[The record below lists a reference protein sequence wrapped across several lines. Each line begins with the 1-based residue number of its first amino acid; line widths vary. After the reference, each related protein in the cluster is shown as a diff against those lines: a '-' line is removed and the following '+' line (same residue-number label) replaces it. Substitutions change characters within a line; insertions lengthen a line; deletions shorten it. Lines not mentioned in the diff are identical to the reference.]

1 MADSDTPLFRDRPD
15 WNSPAEEPLGLK
27 NPLLPA
33 RSLGLNQRFL
43 VPLGAQSLSVLDASI
58 FQSDGIQRDF
68 LDNPFHDSP
77 FFSDVDSTSISVDA
91 VSVDAVSVDGLSSQ
105 GKKAQ
110 DAIQLQQSPAAT
122 LGSTSPE
129 PQVLRNE
136 VPQSEEMQ
144 GQRSQLPAE
153 PQQSTSE
160 PDIQRSPDKA
170 FAPSS
175 KNISESPDQPQQ
187 LTSQSNN
194 PALNVE
200 ATQQTSSGK
209 KEQPSFS
216 ETSQIK
222 ETQPSSQPLQAEAE
236 IQLSQDKISSLSSE
250 KVSAALVQPQKSIN
264 QSSEPELDSKPE
276 YRSTPSENI
285 QLFASSE
292 NKIQIPQTLQS
303 SDQETQLLQEISSK
317 QSSDASIQPQQLSS
331 QVSSLELNNIEP
343 NSLKI
348 DGRSIQ
354 QINTQKTDVSENS
367 QSHFADEINLES
379 PQSLIQ
385 PSRSPTHSTS
395 ESTFGQS
402 NSSLELSASLETS
415 LLDLNQTS
423 QSLET
428 TQSNADIQATAIIQP
443 SQDNLLRSPIEPTA
457 TEPLSIEPLVT
468 DFIAETQPQPIQ
480 AKFETDELLLQQDL
494 QTTQID
500 NSNTLLIPNNDVSDV
515 SSENIQRFASEAIAP
530 QQTDDVKTSEAT
542 LALSSISAE
551 PARSS
556 EFVIQPSRSPSSSE
570 SSPLDST
577 QPVHNLDIA
586 AQPNSELP
594 TFNLEQVVP
603 SNHVSPI
610 QKTSEHDEIALT
622 TSAERS
628 ANPLLQTANEIIQPK
643 IIVSN
648 NSANDEISTNIDN
661 TVQQSASN
669 AIASSL
675 PVDSISTTPSKSQ
688 LENNELILQ
697 QPPIAVQAQIVETT
711 EIESKLTDAIQKKEL
726 GKTESSLGKTLESV
740 TTPVVE
746 QLAISNEAPTVQ
758 AAEEPA
764 IHETLAQLSTGL
776 PTRIAPNLDLQSIKN
791 TEVTKSSLESIST
804 ENLNSSASAQTHSN
818 DLSNSSNPLSRVLT
832 SDPTESNQSSE
843 LALSNFQ
850 QAENAPMIQPQLAE
864 NDAKEITQLATTPS
878 PSSEELEVSAPSTRS
893 LQPTLEATREPV
905 LQQQPESITDTAD
918 NELSLLQRSPIA
930 EQSSSEEMLVAS
942 EAMTEPSA
950 TKIEPLISEVS
961 PVVSRAVDLSF
972 ETANSNGV
980 EIEPIS
986 LEAPLESQAESLQLK
1001 ALTESADSLD
1011 TNAQVSNSPQALNE
1025 SSDTGSNP
1033 QAQENVSNQ
1042 ISVDA
1047 VQQLSRSVDDVSEQK
1062 TGRSQ
1067 NRLEQTQAL
1076 PKNESVI
1083 SENLITSLAPIAQ
1096 ELQLDSNES
1105 IQRTSEITSASSSVA
1120 PIETTEMGDRA
1131 ANQNFP
1137 EIITEQSSPVDL
1149 NTSEIVD
1156 SVASKDSLQATVSI
1170 HEPSMVDVSKSVLS
1184 FGNAFT
1190 QATIEQ
1196 SRISE
1201 PQVAQPIQRSPQSF
1215 LNQADS
1221 ITADSVVNLATTS
1234 ADEVL
1239 SQLTQDDTFQSSNIV
1254 NQTNIP
1260 SEIGSTSEEAI
1271 QRTIQQSEIGSA
1283 NIEENTQQE
1292 IQKSQPQVDS
1302 EQIKLEPFIQRS
1314 PTLENTAIASP
1325 TQPQIIQVRTSELP
1339 TLQSDFTSAENS
1351 NSPFI
1356 NQAANPQITSE
1367 PSVNQM
1373 IDLRSDRAVQ
1383 ADVANLMQPNTSVE
1397 QPTTII
1403 QAKPDIQPNQAIDDR
1418 APSAIDIQS
1427 LVQKATTEPA
1437 AIQLQQT
1444 TDNRMSSAIDVT
1456 PTSTPSIHPSAPL
1469 FDSPSSIPETAIQ
1482 RSLESLDTK
1491 PNSPAIQTNQPDSIP
1506 ELPQVLQ
1513 NLTVLRSLT
1522 QPQALGGSDATV
1534 QAKSLQSQSL
1544 QATPRQAIST
1554 INLPLVSAIPT
1565 ANVPAASSI
1574 EQSVLNRKPEPV
1586 KVAATSSDRLSRQWS
1601 TLNELVQGQTVPSRR
1616 TSVAKPAPSQKPSSA
1631 KVTNPTIQAKLSESS
1646 TPVRVTRQSSPTIR
1660 REGNE
1665 FQDEDFDDIDYLEAL
1680 AQAIY
1685 DRLRQRMRIEQERHG
1700 RDYSGRL
1707 PW

>member
-1 MADSDTPLFRDRPD
+1 MSDSDTPLFRDRPELD
-15 WNSPAEEPLGLK
+15 ASAEEPLGLK

-153 PQQSTSE
+153 PQQSASK

-175 KNISESPDQPQQ
+175 ENISESPDQPQQ

-331 QVSSLELNNIEP
+331 QFGSLELNNLEP
-343 NSLKI
+343 NSLEV

-385 PSRSPTHSTS
+385 PSRSH
-395 ESTFGQS
+395 
-402 NSSLELSASLETS
+402 L
-415 LLDLNQTS
+415 
-423 QSLET
+423 
-428 TQSNADIQATAIIQP
+428 
-443 SQDNLLRSPIEPTA
+443 
-457 TEPLSIEPLVT
+457 
-468 DFIAETQPQPIQ
+468 
-480 AKFETDELLLQQDL
+480 
-494 QTTQID
+494 
-500 NSNTLLIPNNDVSDV
+500 
-515 SSENIQRFASEAIAP
+515 SSE
-530 QQTDDVKTSEAT
+530 
-542 LALSSISAE
+542 
-551 PARSS
+551 RSS
-556 EFVIQPSRSPSSSE
+556 
-570 SSPLDST
+570 LDST

-610 QKTSEHDEIALT
+610 QKTSEHDEIALA

-628 ANPLLQTANEIIQPK
+628 ANPLLQTANEIIQSK

-648 NSANDEISTNIDN
+648 NSANDEILTNIDN

-776 PTRIAPNLDLQSIKN
+776 PTRIAPKFDLQSIEN
-791 TEVTKSSLESIST
+791 PEATQPSLDSIST
-804 ENLNSSASAQTHSN
+804 ENLNSSATTPTYLN
-818 DLSNSSNPLSRVLT
+818 DLSNSSNPLSTVLT
-832 SDPTESNQSSE
+832 SALTESNQSSE

-950 TKIEPLISEVS
+950 TKIEPLVSEVS

-1120 PIETTEMGDRA
+1120 PIETTEMGDRT

-1292 IQKSQPQVDS
+1292 IQKSQPQMDS
-1302 EQIKLEPFIQRS
+1302 EQIKLESFIQRS
-1314 PTLENTAIASP
+1314 PTLENEAIASP
-1325 TQPQIIQVRTSELP
+1325 TQPQIIQVKTSELP